1 MERWILDGTV
11 LTEAVATGLRLA
23 ASDRPPDA
31 PLDTRAALLGLM
43 RADTVGEWQRI
54 WLHTGGLDGVAG
66 SKATDPDAEPGGLW
80 ENVPVTGSLADALDR
95 AERIADRYRLRPLP
109 PGVVTLGLLADPRS
123 AASRALLAGTR
134 LSRRELVDLVQD
146 TLLGGALE
154 GIDALLG
161 TDPAPAAPGE
171 PPGEVPFAEAA
182 LAEAR
187 RVAGSGREPDAA
199 CLLAATVT
207 LQRDERLTKAFGNLL
222 LDAEELQSAARATV
236 GRPSEPA
243 TAVVERAREW
253 FDGSDPDAAQLVV
266 GATVQPVEAVRR
278 TLWYL
283 GLTPAELAIDAA
295 VADRER
301 RDGGREVSRP
311 TFVLTILNLLATLTV
326 CGLVVQEAVSSRN
339 WWKLAL
345 LIPAWWGHPEYSP
358 VVGLG
363 VAGLLWAV
371 IGPVAAA
378 VHLAAVV
385 LDLAQ
390 ADSERRTVFGAIGI
404 RPSLQQLRSHL
415 TRRKRPYRQ
424 YARVMFLCWRR
435 DRALRRDRAGPPA

>member
-1 MERWILDGTV
+1 MKRWILDGTV
-11 LTEAVATGLRLA
+11 LTEAVAAGLRLA
-23 ASDRPPDA
+23 ASERPPHA
-31 PLDTRAALLGLM
+31 PLDTRAALHGLM
-43 RADTVGEWQRI
+43 RADTAGEWERI

-80 ENVPVTGSLADALDR
+80 ENVPVTGSLAEALDC
-95 AERIADRYRLRPLP
+95 AERIAGQYRLRPLS
-109 PGVVTLGLLADPRS
+109 PGVVALGLIADPRA
-123 AASRALLAGTR
+123 AASCALLEGTR

-154 GIDALLG
+154 GIEALLG
-161 TDPAPAAPGE
+161 ADPGPAGPAA
-171 PPGEVPFAEAA
+171 PPGEVGFTEAA

-187 RVAGSGREPDAA
+187 RVAGPGRDPDAA

-207 LQRDERLTKAFGNLL
+207 LQRDERLTEAFGNLL
-222 LDAEELQSAARATV
+222 LDAEELESAARAAA

-253 FDGSDPDAAQLVV
+253 FDGADPDAAQLVV

-278 TLWYL
+278 ALWYL

-301 RDGGREVSRP
+301 RDGGREVSRL
-311 TFVLTILNLLATLTV
+311 TFVLTVVNLLATLTV
-326 CGLVVQEAVSSRN
+326 CGLVVREAASSGD

-345 LIPAWWGHPEYSP
+345 ILPAWWGHPEYSP

-378 VHLAAVV
+378 VQLAVV
-385 LDLAQ
+385 LLDLAL
-390 ADSERRTVFGAIGI
+390 ADSERRTLFGAIGF
-404 RPSLQQLRSHL
+404 RPSLQQLRSNL

-424 YARVMFLCWRR
+424 YVRVIFLRWRR
-435 DRALRRDRAGPPA
+435 TRAFQRDLAGPPA